1 MKQKFQVIKALRN
14 TPLFIFGDHASRY
27 IPERYGKLGL
37 QDEDLCRH
45 IAWDIG
51 TEVIVRELCKI
62 FECSGQIASVSR
74 LVIDLNRALS
84 SPSLIPIVSDGTTIK
99 RNIDLSELE
108 RKERIDNFYKP
119 YHAGINDSLD
129 KLENPLVI
137 SIHSFTKKPRL
148 GCFRTVDMGLLVK
161 HDEKTAKRFQTQ
173 LSLYGAHLNL
183 GINEPYSAHDLNH
196 TIDENVAPR
205 SLRHLAIEIRQDH
218 VDTDDKA
225 VMMAGILAN
234 CIKPIID

>member
-1 MKQKFQVIKALRN
+1 MKQKFQVIKALQN

-27 IPERYGKLGL
+27 IPEKYGNLGL

-62 FECSGQIASVSR
+62 FKCSGQIASVSR

-84 SPSLIPIVSDGTTIK
+84 SPGLIPIESDGTTIK
-99 RNIDLSELE
+99 RNMDLSELE

-137 SIHSFTKKPRL
+137 SIHSFTKKPKL
-148 GCFRTVDMGLLVK
+148 GYSELLIWGCLLNMMS
-161 HDEKTAKRFQTQ
+161 HQ
-173 LSLYGAHLNL
+173 LKDFK
-183 GINEPYSAHDLNH
+183 IN
-196 TIDENVAPR
+196 
-205 SLRHLAIEIRQDH
+205 
-218 VDTDDKA
+218 
-225 VMMAGILAN
+225 
-234 CIKPIID
+234 